1 MSSWRVLVYNVS
13 PCILASAFVRA
24 PIKIMLKMCSSSL
37 QRKTFWLYRCKR
49 KKENQ
54 GPRRKYE
61 RNNMPGALEVAD
73 VSAIFIRTKL
83 CCMSLNIFPLLL
95 SVFSYSH
102 ISIFFCFHH
111 VAKTHPHLSFRTLS
125 FSFSFHTVNRYIT
138 HSLPSRFLALYFSF
152 LFLSLAFSHTLSFFL
167 SHFHSRSRSFA
178 LIEYNSYVI
187 TGGRHPMSI
196 SSGMRDERF
205 SPYHLDDLN

>member
-1 MSSWRVLVYNVS
+1 MS
-13 PCILASAFVRA
+13 
-24 PIKIMLKMCSSSL
+24 
-37 QRKTFWLYRCKR
+37 
-49 KKENQ
+49 
-54 GPRRKYE
+54 
-61 RNNMPGALEVAD
+61 GALEVAD

-83 CCMSLNIFPLLL
+83 CCMSLNIFPLPLL
-95 SVFSYSH
+95 AFLARIFPS
-102 ISIFFCFHH
+102 FFCSHH

-125 FSFSFHTVNRYIT
+125 FSFPFHTVNRYIT

-152 LFLSLAFSHTLSFFL
+152 LFLSRILSHALSFFL
-167 SHFHSRSRSFA
+167 SHFHSRSRSFT

-187 TGGRHPMSI
+187 TGGRYPMSI